1 MMDPSTFELT
11 LEQQFAMRRMED
23 EISQMSPDQAANLLL
38 EVSKLLM
45 VKDNVIRDLVKKT
58 LI

>member
-1 MMDPSTFELT
+1 MDPSTFDLT
-11 LEQQFAMRRMED
+11 LEQQFTMRRMEN
-23 EISQMSPDQAANLLL
+23 EISQMSHDQASELLL

-45 VKDNVIRDLVKKT
+45 VKDNVIRDLVKRT